1 MARFLI
7 LILSAGVFLRPAA
20 GFPQKADTG
29 TISGYVYDQAS
40 GEALIG
46 ANVFLA
52 GTTIGGSSNVSG
64 YFVITGIPQGTYTI
78 EARYIGYKPFSREIH
93 INAGET
99 HKLRIDLEQSIINMQ
114 TVVVTADSGRISER
128 LFNKP
133 VSQLEMDARALN
145 RIPQI
150 AEADLLRSLQTLPGI
165 LPVSD
170 YSSALYIRGGTPDQ
184 NLYLLDGADV
194 YNPEHAFGLFSTF
207 NTDAIKKVEVSKGG
221 FGAEHGGRLSS
232 VLNVTNL
239 DGNRNRAEGVV
250 AISLLSAK
258 STLQFPLG
266 DFGSLSGSLRRTY
279 FDKTVGKAIDD
290 IPEYYFY
297 DGNIKAFIDIDHA
310 NKLTISG
317 FGGQDN
323 LDVIFNPDA
332 DNSAGFNYV
341 WGNRTG
347 SVRWTHLFSPRLFM
361 NMLVTGSRFASD
373 FGFTESIEVSEYN
386 TISDITVKGDFE
398 FHGSE
403 KLIARFG
410 LEQKTLRTVYQHG
423 FPGGRVDVRS
433 RSRHTALY
441 GTLNWR
447 PSPLWD
453 VRAGVRGNYFSS
465 DSTFLDFSPRFSAKY
480 RLTETTNLK
489 FASGRYFQYLH
500 RIPRP
505 FFADIWTTSNKYQSQ
520 SRSDH
525 FIFGFEQEIAEQ
537 YSLEI
542 ETYYKSYRNLFSFNY
557 FLITEIEPGGYE
569 NNEPVYTTT
578 DGLFNRGDGFSRGLE
593 LLLRRDTGAITGWI
607 GYALARTEYTVD
619 GINQGRSYPPRHDRT
634 STVNIVANIDIKNAL
649 RELRGAGFQPDKSS
663 WQLGLNFVYSSG
675 QPITLPSSAYT
686 ANATPDYDGSG
697 GFGNGPTGN
706 ASFQLYPTTINAYR
720 LPPYARLDLSI
731 TWRRSFGSWSM
742 TPYLQIY
749 NIGNRKNVWF
759 VLFEDESTEEQ
770 IVQNARPFNML
781 PLLPTFGIS
790 FHF

>member
-1 MARFLI
+1 MKRFFC
-7 LILSAGVFLRPAA
+7 FLMITAAMLQSAA
-20 GFPQKADTG
+20 GRAQKAATG
-29 TISGYVYDQAS
+29 TISGYVYDRAS

-52 GTTIGGSSNVSG
+52 GTSIGSSSNVSG
-64 YFVITGIPQGTYTI
+64 YFVITNIPAGDYTL
-78 EARYIGYKPFSREIH
+78 EAHYIGYKPYSLPISVA
-93 INAGET
+93 AGEL
-99 HKLRIDLEQSIINMQ
+99 HKLRIELEQGIINMQ

-128 LFNKP
+128 LFKKP

-239 DGNRNRAEGVV
+239 DGNRNQAEGVV

-266 DFGSLSGSLRRTY
+266 EFGSLSGSLRRTY

-297 DGNIKAFIDIDHA
+297 DGNIKAFIDINHA

-323 LDVIFNPDA
+323 LDVTFNPDA
-332 DNSAGFNYV
+332 DNSAGFNYD

-347 SVRWTHLFSPRLFM
+347 SIRWTHLFSPRLFM
-361 NMLVTGSRFASD
+361 NLLVTGSRFASD

-398 FHGSE
+398 FHRSE
-403 KLIARFG
+403 SVIAQFG
-410 LEQKTLRTVYQHG
+410 FEQKNLRTVYQHG
-423 FPGGRVDVRS
+423 FPGGRVDVGA
-433 RSRHTALY
+433 RSRHSAFY
-441 GTLNWR
+441 GKLNWR

-453 VRAGVRGNYFSS
+453 IEAGARLNLFSS
-465 DSTFLDFSPRFSAKY
+465 DSSFRDISPRFAMKY

-489 FASGRYFQYLH
+489 AATGRYFQYLH

-525 FIFGFEQEIAEQ
+525 FILGFEQEIAER

-542 ETYYKSYRNLFSFNY
+542 EAYYKNYRNLFSFNY
-557 FLITEIEPGGYE
+557 FLITEIEPGRYE

-578 DGLFNRGDGFSRGLE
+578 EGLFNRGDGFSRGLE
-593 LLLRRDTGAITGWI
+593 ILLRRDTGAITGWI

-619 GINQGRSYPPRHDRT
+619 GINQGQSFPPRHDRT
-634 STVNIVANIDIKNAL
+634 STINIVANIDIKNAV
-649 RELRGAGFQPDKSS
+649 REMRGQGFQPDKSS
-663 WQLGLNFVYSSG
+663 WQLGVNFVYSSG

-686 ANATPDYDGSG
+686 ANATPDFSG
-697 GFGNGPTGN
+697 TGNFGNGFGGN
-706 ASFQLYPTTINAYR
+706 SFQLYPTTINAYR

-731 TWRRSFGSWSM
+731 TWRRDFGSWSM
-742 TPYLQIY
+742 VPYLQIY

-759 VLFEDESTEEQ
+759 VLFEDESTEDK
-770 IVQNARPFNML
+770 IVQNARAFNML